1 MRHLRDLGIEV
12 LYVLH
17 FDETLSKVPARGFI
31 DEVLGAAWRC
41 ATSWSATISCSA
53 TSARGST
60 AMLQAE
66 ARAGRFGI
74 TVVPPVL
81 DAEGRVCSS
90 TNIRRD
96 LAEGKPEAA
105 ARLLGRC
112 WEVEGRV
119 VEGDKRGRT
128 IGFPTANIG
137 LADYVHPNYGVY
149 AVWAGVDRG
158 GTTTWHPGV
167 ANVGKRPTF
176 KGEGANVETYIF
188 DIAADLYGDL
198 LRVAFVRF
206 LRPGAEILRHRG
218 DPHPDRARLPRR
230 ARRVRGDRE
239 ATRCSVRPTSRR
251 ARRGCRPLTRTGS
264 VPDPRMNAGSRRAR
278 SGELSAR
285 PIGRAGA
292 SFVARFRRRR
302 GSLRLMSIAEGRWMC
317 SSVFRH
323 RRRRLRVM
331 SVSDSSTAHDYGC
344 FRAYPLADAADGVA
358 VDDA

>member
-1 MRHLRDLGIEV
+1 MRIFRHYVGLPEFARGCAVALGNFDGVHLGHQTIIRTVRDIAAREGGRPAVLTFEPHPRQFFRPGEAPFQLTPLNTKVRHLRDLGIEV

-17 FDETLSKVPARGFI
+17 FDETLSKVPARSFV
-31 DEVLGAAWRC
+31 DDVLADGMAARH
-41 ATSWSATISCSA
+41 IVVGNDFVFGH
-53 TSARGST
+53 ARSGTT
-60 AMLQAE
+60 AMLQE
-66 ARAGRFGI
+66 ESRAGRFGI
-74 TVVPPVL
+74 TVVKPVL
-81 DAEGRVCSS
+81 DTEGRICSS

-137 LADYVHPNYGVY
+137 LSDYVHPSYGVY

-188 DIAADLYGDL
+188 DISADLYGDL

-206 LRPGAEILRHRG
+206 LRPEQKFSGIEEIRTQIARDCRAARDVFDEIQGNALLG
-218 DPHPDRARLPRR
+218 PPDLAPRQTEGV
-230 ARRVRGDRE
+230 VR
-239 ATRCSVRPTSRR
+239 
-251 ARRGCRPLTRTGS
+251 
-264 VPDPRMNAGSRRAR
+264 
-278 SGELSAR
+278 
-285 PIGRAGA
+285 
-292 SFVARFRRRR
+292 
-302 GSLRLMSIAEGRWMC
+302 
-317 SSVFRH
+317 
-323 RRRRLRVM
+323 
-331 SVSDSSTAHDYGC
+331 
-344 FRAYPLADAADGVA
+344 
-358 VDDA
+358 